1 MLEMPLI
8 DKEKCN
14 GCGLCVSVCSCGALV
29 MVNNKVIVVE
39 TEECGW
45 CTVCEAICPT
55 GAISCPFEIVIEE
68 FKDSVETS

>member
-8 DKEKCN
+8 DKEKCD
-14 GCGLCVSVCSCGALV
+14 GCGLCISACFCGALV
-29 MVNNKVIVVE
+29 MVNNKVIVIE

-55 GAISCPFEIVIEE
+55 GAISCSFEIVIEE
-68 FKDSVETS
+68 S